1 MSSCRM
7 ITQLEYLIMNL
18 DGTSVARIQLRSQDA
33 LLFPLYKARIEAGGQ
48 VVALLLHIGHV
59 TAQKGKAQST
69 VQVLLAY
76 SGGHRQ
82 SG

>member
-1 MSSCRM
+1 M
-7 ITQLEYLIMNL
+7 IARLEYLIMNL
-18 DGTSVARIQLRSQDA
+18 DGTSVARIQLGPQDA
-33 LLFPLYKARIEAGGQ
+33 LLFPLHKARIKAGGQ

-59 TAQKGKAQST
+59 TAQKGETQST